1 MKIKQILLNETESN
15 KSNLKYSD
23 LKDAQF
29 STRVLYIHNLLV
41 HDSQTVT
48 FFVHFFFKFF
58 ELSESHSSGSIWH
71 STLHVC
77 VCVCCAIWT
86 IVSCMLGCITIS
98 SNVICSIKN
107 INSMKLKNRVDN
119 KIFVQYLLT
128 HPGCLDGRHF

>member
-41 HDSQTVT
+41 RDSQTVT

-58 ELSESHSSGSIWH
+58 ELSESHSSGSI
-71 STLHVC
+71 
-77 VCVCCAIWT
+77 
-86 IVSCMLGCITIS
+86 
-98 SNVICSIKN
+98 
-107 INSMKLKNRVDN
+107 
-119 KIFVQYLLT
+119 
-128 HPGCLDGRHF
+128 